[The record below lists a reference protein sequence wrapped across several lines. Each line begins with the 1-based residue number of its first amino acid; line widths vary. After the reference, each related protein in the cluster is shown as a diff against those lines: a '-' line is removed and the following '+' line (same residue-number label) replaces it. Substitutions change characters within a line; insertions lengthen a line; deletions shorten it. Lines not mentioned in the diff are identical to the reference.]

1 MKDWRPSALVFWAPF
16 LSILCIS
23 NALWAQEEKGRVI
36 EQIVARVNNEIITL
50 SEYHTADAS
59 LEEETRQDCPSC
71 PADKLQEMLRTRRAN
86 LLRDLIDQSL
96 LAQKGK
102 DLGIN
107 VEADVV
113 KRLDQLRQQYGW
125 KDMDEMESQLRLQ
138 GISLE
143 DFKNTL
149 RNQFLTQ
156 EVVRQQVSS
165 RIQVSHEEVEK
176 YYEEHKNDFV
186 RPENVVLA
194 EFFLSTE
201 KKPESEIPA
210 IEEKA
215 KGYLARIRRGDS
227 FEELAKRYSEGST
240 AQDRGFLGSFQ
251 RGQLSKE
258 IEDQVFAMKRND
270 VTDVIRTKTGF
281 LILLLLQHYDAGIQP
296 LDKVRNEIENKLVY
310 ERTQPELRKYLA
322 TLREESYL
330 IVKPGYTDTAAVA
343 GTQIVEVD
351 PAAAPAAKTDKKSKK
366 SKKSATATAADSKPA
381 GSGPSQ

>member
-1 MKDWRPSALVFWAPF
+1 MNRRTPLVLLLWAP
-16 LSILCIS
+16 LASILCIS
-23 NALWAQEEKGRVI
+23 NVLWAQEDKGRVV
-36 EQIVARVNNEIITL
+36 EDIVVRVNNEIITL
-50 SEYHTADAS
+50 SEYHGAEGA
-59 LEEETRQDCPSC
+59 LEDETRQDCPTC
-71 PADKLQEMLRTRRAN
+71 TPDKFQEMLKTRRAN

-102 DLGIN
+102 DLGLN
-107 VEADVV
+107 VESDVV

-125 KDMDEMESQLRLQ
+125 KDMDEMETQLRAQ

-143 DFKNTL
+143 DYKNTL
-149 RNQFLTQ
+149 RNGFLTQ

-165 RIQVSHEEVEK
+165 HIQVTHEEIEK
-176 YYEEHKNDFV
+176 YYQEHQTDFN
-186 RPENVVLA
+186 RPEQVVLA

-201 KKPESEIPA
+201 KKPESDIPA

-215 KGYLARIRRGDS
+215 KVYLARIRRGDS

-240 AQDRGFLGSFQ
+240 AKDGGFLGSFEH
-251 RGQLSKE
+251 GQLSKE
-258 IEDQVFAMKRND
+258 IEDQAFALKKND

-281 LILLLLQHYDAGIQP
+281 LILRLLQHYDAGMQP
-296 LDKVRNEIENKLVY
+296 LDKVRNEIENRLVY

-330 IVKPGYTDTAAVA
+330 IVRPGYTDTAAVA

-351 PAAAPAAKTDKKSKK
+351 PAAAPAAKADKKSKK
-366 SKKSATATAADSKPA
+366 SKKAAAAAPDSKPA
-381 GSGPSQ
+381 GGGPSQ

>member
-1 MKDWRPSALVFWAPF
+1 MKRSAPRCARFYVLVAA
-16 LSILCIS
+16 ILCVS
-23 NALWAQEEKGRVI
+23 NALWAQEEKGRVV
-36 EQIVARVNNEIITL
+36 EEIVARVNNEIITL
-50 SEYHTADAS
+50 SEYQNAEAS
-59 LEEETRQDCPSC
+59 LEDETRQDCPTCS
-71 PADKLQEMLRTRRAN
+71 PDKFQEMLKTRRTN

-102 DLGIN
+102 DLGLN

-125 KDMDEMESQLRLQ
+125 KDMDEMETQLRGQ

-143 DFKNTL
+143 DYKNTL
-149 RNQFLTQ
+149 RNGFLTQ

-165 RIQVSHEEVEK
+165 HIQVTSDEVEK
-176 YYEEHKNDFV
+176 YYQQHQSEFNQPEH
-186 RPENVVLA
+186 VVLS

-201 KKPESEIPA
+201 KKPESEIPG

-215 KGYLARIRRGDS
+215 KGYLTRIQRGDS

-240 AQDRGFLGSFQ
+240 AKDGGFLGAFE

-258 IEDQVFAMKRND
+258 IEDKVFSMKKND

-281 LILLLLQHYDAGIQP
+281 LVLMVMEHYDAGIQP
-296 LDKVRNEIENKLVY
+296 LDKVRNEIENRLVY

-351 PAAAPAAKTDKKSKK
+351 PAAAPDAKAGKKSKK
-366 SKKSATATAADSKPA
+366 SKKDSSADADPKPA